1 MKLESLIAPV
11 KVKSFFARYWQKQP
25 LILAR
30 NKPGFYKGLIT
41 SSDFEFLL
49 SSLTNPQGGWFSLV
63 KERARPPV
71 DSMLSDEKLVNL
83 SEIYAAF
90 TEGYS
95 LLLNQV
101 QKRHR
106 ATGVLCRQLEIS
118 LSDFG
123 VTLSRHIGANAYLSP
138 ANSQGFSIHYDP
150 HDVFI
155 LQLEGHKHWRLY
167 GRHVQF
173 PIEPPPEP
181 IPKDEAGPPHK
192 DFYVAP
198 GDLIYIPRG
207 FLHDAETDD
216 ESSLHLTLSVE
227 CATWRD
233 LIAEILSSDPRFRK
247 TLPRHF
253 NSRSRI
259 GRSQLEEFASVVS
272 HMTKSPALPSA
283 LSQVTMKLLG
293 NLESLPNGGFGSI
306 DKVPAL
312 TEDSLVGLS
321 EGVFGWVENA
331 DDGVILHFPGAS
343 LKAGKNMASTFRFLL
358 KRGEFR
364 PRDLPVKSSA
374 EEKVKFV
381 QQLMLGG
388 FLAPKS

>member
-1 MKLESLIAPV
+1 MKLESLIAPI
-11 KVKSFFARYWQKQP
+11 KLKSFFARYWQKQP
-25 LILAR
+25 LIVAR
-30 NKPGFYKGLIT
+30 NKPDFYKGLIT
-41 SSDFEFLL
+41 SSDFEFLV
-49 SSLTNPQGGWFSLV
+49 SSLTNPQDGWFSLV
-63 KERARPPV
+63 KERARPPAE
-71 DSMLSDEKLVNL
+71 SMLSEEKLVNL
-83 SEIYAAF
+83 SEIYGAF

-118 LSDFG
+118 LSEFG

-173 PIEPPPEP
+173 PIEPPPVP
-181 IPKDEAGPPHK
+181 IPRDEAGPPQK
-192 DFYVAP
+192 DFYVGP

-207 FLHDAETDD
+207 FLHDAETDE
-216 ESSLHLTLSVE
+216 ESSLHVTLSVE

-233 LIAEILSSDPRFRK
+233 LIAVILSSDSRFRE
-247 TLPRHF
+247 TLPRYF

-259 GRSQLEEFASVVS
+259 SRLHLEEFASVVS

-283 LSQVTMKLLG
+283 LSQVTLKLFS

-306 DKVPAL
+306 DRVAAL
-312 TEDSLVGLS
+312 NEDTLVSLG
-321 EGVFGWVENA
+321 EGVFGWVEDV
-331 DDGVILHFPGAS
+331 DDAVILHFPGAS

-364 PRDLPVKSSA
+364 PRELPVKSSA

-381 QQLMLGG
+381 QQLMISGYLV
-388 FLAPKS
+388 PKP